1 MGIFALTRTILPD
14 NFAFYAFFTSLPFF
28 LIGCYAGW
36 RQLRAPSAE
45 RIAATLESLRALP
58 WEEFSAALE
67 DAFRRDG
74 YGVSRLNV
82 AGADLELTKAARV
95 SLVGGKRWKVARA
108 GIEPLKE
115 LDAARQSR
123 EAHEC
128 IYVTAGEITDNASAF
143 AAGKN
148 IRLMQ
153 GAELAKFLPQPK
165 KR

>member
-1 MGIFALTRTILPD
+1 VG
-14 NFAFYAFFTSLPFF
+14 
-28 LIGCYAGW
+28 
-36 RQLRAPSAE
+36 
-45 RIAATLESLRALP
+45 
-58 WEEFSAALE
+58 
-67 DAFRRDG
+67 
-74 YGVSRLNV
+74 RLNV